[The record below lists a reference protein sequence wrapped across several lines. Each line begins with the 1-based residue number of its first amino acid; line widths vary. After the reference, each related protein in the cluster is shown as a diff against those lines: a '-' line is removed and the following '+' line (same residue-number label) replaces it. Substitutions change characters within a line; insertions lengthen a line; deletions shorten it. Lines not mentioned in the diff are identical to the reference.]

1 MMWFM
6 RTLNR
11 KSEKTS
17 QLPSDPMIT
26 GAKFTELKEKLDY
39 LKTKAR
45 PQTAVEVARL
55 AEMGDFSENYAYQAA
70 KGRLR
75 GINNNILK
83 LEHQLNRAEIIAPK
97 NDDRVQVGHTVVIE
111 CDGKEKTYQ
120 ILGSSETDPTRGIIS
135 QNSPIGSALLNKK
148 IGETVKIQ
156 LANKEVEYK
165 IISIK

>member
-1 MMWFM
+1 M

-11 KSEKTS
+11 KSENKS

-26 GAKFTELKEKLDY
+26 GAKFAELKEKLEY
-39 LKTKAR
+39 LITKAR
-45 PQTAVEVARL
+45 PQTAQEVARL

-97 NDDRVQVGHTVVIE
+97 NDDRVQVGHMVVIE
-111 CDGKEKTYQ
+111 CEGKSKTYQ

>member
-1 MMWFM
+1 M

-11 KSEKTS
+11 KSENKS

-26 GAKFTELKEKLDY
+26 RAKFAELKEKLEY
-39 LKTKAR
+39 LKNKAR

-83 LEHQLNRAEIIAPK
+83 LEHQLNQAVIIKPK
-97 NDDRVQVGHTVVIE
+97 SNDRVSVGHTVVIE
-111 CDGKEKTYQ
+111 YEGKQKTYQ

-156 LANKEVEYK
+156 LAGKEVEYA
-165 IISIK
+165 IISII